1 MRGDSI
7 KRKHSLSHMYHC
19 ANKKKKQNPI
29 TRLCQGHSDN
39 EKEPKGQGSMMESEV
54 PCSL

>member
-19 ANKKKKQNPI
+19 ANKKKKQNPMNKI
-29 TRLCQGHSDN
+29 VSRAFR
-39 EKEPKGQGSMMESEV
+39 
-54 PCSL
+54 